1 MKYHVHSQIDH
12 FAVYCF
18 SHCEVAVFHIDIV
31 VAAVVAAAVV
41 VVAAAAAAAA
51 AAVVVVVVV
60 VVQYALD
67 TFPVAAG
74 DEASRIDD
82 TVVVVVGVALVA
94 IAVVTIRFVA
104 MENSTS
110 QE

>member
-31 VAAVVAAAVV
+31 VVAVVAAVVAAV
-41 VVAAAAAAAA
+41 VVAAAAA
-51 AAVVVVVVV
+51 VVVVVV

>member
-31 VAAVVAAAVV
+31 VVAVVAAVVAAV
-41 VVAAAAAAAA
+41 VVAAAAAV
-51 AAVVVVVVV
+51 VVVVVVV